1 VRFAGTSITGRATAL
16 TGVTRDKTAL
26 HWNFVIDEI
35 HAGAARGLGPSPTTV
50 AVALPGGY

>member
-16 TGVTRDKTAL
+16 TGATRDKTAL
-26 HWNFVIDEI
+26 RWNFVIDEI
-35 HAGAARGLGPSPTTV
+35 HAGAARGLGPSPTTA